1 MKTKGRFA
9 QESPGFLLLLL
20 SMLLTVVSQDSACAQ
35 QDPQSST
42 FFQTPLPFNPAFAGV
57 EQRLNA
63 RSVSRLQW
71 LGWGGA
77 PKTQMITVDTPVFL
91 EFGGAGLTL
100 IQDNI
105 GARSQTSIM
114 LSGAAHIPLS
124 ERVRLSFGISGGWR
138 HQSLDFTNLLAED
151 ISDEVYTGVYRAWS
165 PNFGAGMFL
174 TTQKT
179 YVGLSVPHILMET
192 LADSSSISSYQRH
205 FYAMAGHRQKVNV
218 ALTIQYNGLF
228 KVTPNAPPALDLNML
243 AIWMD
248 SFGVGATWRMAE
260 SMGLMFKVRFTDG
273 LSAIYV
279 AELPFNRLRT
289 QNLGSHEL
297 GVAWNIQYK
306 DQITM
311 HPRFF

>member
-1 MKTKGRFA
+1 MTRACTFWTVFHP
-9 QESPGFLLLLL
+9 SLLLCLVLL
-20 SMLLTVVSQDSACAQ
+20 GALSSDTNAQ

-42 FFQTPLPFNPAFAGV
+42 FFQTPLPFNPAYAGL

-77 PKTQMITVDTPVFL
+77 PQTQMITIDTPVFF

-100 IQDNI
+100 VQDNV

-114 LSGAAHIPLS
+114 LSGAAHIPLTDKI
-124 ERVRLSFGISGGWR
+124 RLSWGISGGWR
-138 HQSLDFTNLLAED
+138 YQSLDFTDLLAED
-151 ISDEVYTGVYRAWS
+151 IGDEVYNTTYQEWS
-165 PNFGAGMFL
+165 PNFGSGMFI
-174 TTQKT
+174 TTKKL
-179 YVGLSVPHILMET
+179 YAGVSVPHILVKA
-192 LADSSSISSYQRH
+192 LSDSVDVSSYQRH
-205 FYAMAGHRQKVNV
+205 IYGMAGYRQKVNV
-218 ALTIQYNGLF
+218 ALTVQYNALF
-228 KVTPNAPPALDLNML
+228 KTTPNGPPALDLNML
-243 AIWMD
+243 AMWMD
-248 SFGVGATWRMAE
+248 AVGVGATWRMAE
-260 SMGLMFKVRFTDG
+260 SMGMMFKVRFTDG

-306 DQITM
+306 DQVTM